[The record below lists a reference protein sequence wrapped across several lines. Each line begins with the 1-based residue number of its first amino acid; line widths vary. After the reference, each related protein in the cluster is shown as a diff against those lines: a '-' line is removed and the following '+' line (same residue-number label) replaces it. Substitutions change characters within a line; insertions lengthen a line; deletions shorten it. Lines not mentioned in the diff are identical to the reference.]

1 MQATGTILQLWE
13 TALPNFIDLYN
24 TEELIDLYR
33 VFDIARVFPSDE
45 SLDLIDNKI
54 GKTLNQIPLSH
65 VSQLHHSLANTG
77 RHLNDNFFSKLTLH
91 IEKNTSNMQVNDLA
105 NALFFLMVNA
115 LIKDNKKPTAL
126 MHEIRGRLEG
136 CPDIDDGRKRRII
149 QFSQCF
155 GLFCAHEI
163 PRAPDNGSP
172 LERSVRDLF
181 NSVGYMITPQ
191 PEELKNHG
199 SYVDFPLKHGMH
211 RFLTEVD
218 GPTHFMHQYK
228 DGLFKPMYV
237 DGQTIIKTAVHTKL
251 CPEDHV
257 LRLPLATCKYLLSYT
272 GREATPEILPQ
283 LFNGISNAP
292 YGAYFVDLDYS
303 EDSTKPN
310 LIALDFFKLIR
321 S

>member
-1 MQATGTILQLWE
+1 MQATGTIFQLWE
-13 TALPNFIDLYN
+13 TALPNFIDLYS

-45 SLDLIDNKI
+45 CLSLIDDKI
-54 GKTLNQIPLSH
+54 SKTLNDIPLSY

-77 RHLNDNFFSKLTLH
+77 RHLREDFLSNITLH
-91 IEKNTSNMQVNDLA
+91 IEKNTSNMQANDLA

-115 LIKDNKKPTAL
+115 LIKDEKNPTPL

-136 CPDIDDGRKRRII
+136 CPDMDDGRKRRII

-155 GLFCAHEI
+155 DLFCAHEI
-163 PRAPDNGSP
+163 PRTPDNGSP

-181 NSVGYMITPQ
+181 NSVGYMIAPQ

-228 DGLFKPMYV
+228 DVIHRKRGS
-237 DGQTIIKTAVHTKL
+237 
-251 CPEDHV
+251 
-257 LRLPLATCKYLLSYT
+257 LRHL
-272 GREATPEILPQ
+272 TPT
-283 LFNGISNAP
+283 F
-292 YGAYFVDLDYS
+292 
-303 EDSTKPN
+303 
-310 LIALDFFKLIR
+310 
-321 S
+321 